1 MAIGQTYLTLADKFK
16 RQNGNEH
23 IAAIIEILAEYNTM
37 IQDAPV
43 IECNNGTKHR
53 TTMRTALPSVG
64 WRVLNEGVAESKS
77 STTQVEDATGIL
89 EGWSRV
95 DQALVDLAVDKAGF
109 RLSESRAFLEA
120 MNNEAESGLFYHNTN
135 TDPERILGLAP
146 RFGDGRA
153 TVENGGQIINAL
165 GAGGDNTSVWF
176 ITWGEQTCHLIYPKG
191 TMGGLQHED
200 LGLDTVMDSNN
211 NPFRA
216 YRDRYCWNLGLSV
229 RDWRSVARVANI
241 ETGALSVDAS
251 TGANLFDK
259 MVDAYWKLQNQG
271 TAQGK
276 KVIYAN
282 STILEYLDH
291 QSRLGNPNVQLT
303 WREAGPD
310 SEPVLHFRDMPIRRS
325 DALVNSES
333 PVPFV

>member
-1 MAIGQTYLTLADKFK
+1 MATVGNTYLTLADKFK
-16 RQNGNEH
+16 RQNGNEQ
-23 IAAIIEILAEYNTM
+23 IAAIIEMLAEYNSF

-53 TTMRTALPSVG
+53 TTMRTALPSVA
-64 WRVLNEGVAESKS
+64 WRVLNEGVEESKS
-77 STTQVEDATGIL
+77 TTTQVDDTTGIL

-95 DQALVDLAVDKAGF
+95 DQALVDMASDKAGF

-120 MNNEAESGLFYHNTN
+120 MNQEAESGLFYHNTN
-135 TDPERILGLAP
+135 TDPEKILGLAP
-146 RFGDGRA
+146 RFNDISA
-153 TVENGGQIINAL
+153 SNGQQIIDAD
-165 GAGGDNTSVWF
+165 GTGSDNTSIWF
-176 ITWGEQTCHLIYPKG
+176 VTWGENACHLIYPKG
-191 TMGGLQHED
+191 TTGGLQHED
-200 LGLDTVMDSNN
+200 LGLDTVMDANN

-216 YRDRYCWNLGLSV
+216 YRDRYCWNLGVTV
-229 RDWRSVARVANI
+229 RDWRSVSRVANI
-241 ETGALSVDAS
+241 DVPALSVDAT

-259 MVDAYWKLQNQG
+259 MVEAYWKLQNHG

-282 STILEYLDH
+282 ATILEYLDA
-291 QSRLGNPNVQLT
+291 QSRLGNSNVQLT

-325 DALVNSES
+325 DALIVNEER
-333 PVPFV
+333 VV